1 MLGVNMFFFFFFFFF
16 QMVGI
21 ASLPV
26 FIGRSR
32 LFSCVAVNNWRT
44 KCFCS
49 NPGVSSSPNVL
60 GIAFFINILCVCVS
74 LVCGKK
80 RRRWRRK
87 TVNVTR
93 WHFWNNKVTACRW
106 QLSLVLSLSD
116 LCGTIAP
123 FFHIAQR
130 NDVEKKRRKRS
141 LVSSSILPS
150 SLFLSSY
157 VWPFFFR
164 LFSLDQTQRAKMEH
178 KRKKWMLI
186 STRL

>member
-1 MLGVNMFFFFFFFFF
+1 M
-16 QMVGI
+16 
-21 ASLPV
+21 
-26 FIGRSR
+26 
-32 LFSCVAVNNWRT
+32 
-44 KCFCS
+44 
-49 NPGVSSSPNVL
+49 
-60 GIAFFINILCVCVS
+60 CVCVS

-141 LVSSSILPS
+141 PPSFLLLLSFLPPCS
-150 SLFLSSY
+150 CLHVY
-157 VWPFFFR
+157 GPFFSVSFLWTKR
-164 LFSLDQTQRAKMEH
+164 NEQR
-178 KRKKWMLI
+178 W
-186 STRL
+186 STNERMNADIYSAIEGCST